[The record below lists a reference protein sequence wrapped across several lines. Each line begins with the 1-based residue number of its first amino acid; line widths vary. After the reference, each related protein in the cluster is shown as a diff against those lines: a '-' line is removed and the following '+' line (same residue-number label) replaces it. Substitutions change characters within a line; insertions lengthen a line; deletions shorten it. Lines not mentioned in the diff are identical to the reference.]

1 MPLNK
6 DEYAGMARSRYT
18 ESPPRIFNIEKG
30 NKKDEPF
37 SHNFDRAV
45 DIEQGKY
52 GYPNE
57 IQIRN
62 NSTNRL
68 WLVINYTYEYQIPP
82 LILESYPLEDE
93 EIKTVQIKNLEDF
106 ETDDLIQLVAKKS
119 ITQDMVNR
127 LIYEEMR
134 GR

>member
-6 DEYAGMARSRYT
+6 EYAGMARSRYN
-18 ESPPRIFNIEKG
+18 ESPPRIFNIKKG
-30 NKKDEPF
+30 NEKTAPF
-37 SHNFDRAV
+37 SHNFDRGV

-57 IQIRN
+57 VQIRN

-68 WLVINYTYEYQIPP
+68 ELVINYTYVYQIPP
-82 LILESYPLEDE
+82 LIIETYPLEDE
-93 EIKTVQIKNLEDF
+93 EIKTIQITNIEDF
-106 ETDDLIQLVAKKS
+106 TTDDLIQIVAKKS

-127 LIYEEMR
+127 LIYEQLTSR
-134 GR
+134 